1 MSLRIAPVWQSRK
14 ENRETKVSQS
24 LSEAL
29 HKSSDTFGDQ
39 HSPKRIN
46 TKNTKATKKPP
57 QVLKA
62 LLVNLVFLVF

>member
-1 MSLRIAPVWQSRK
+1 MLDHGLGKLCTS
-14 ENRETKVSQS
+14 
-24 LSEAL
+24 
-29 HKSSDTFGDQ
+29 SSDTFGDQ